1 MSWLSRLFGRKAEAA
16 AAERLY
22 TAIVLQARQPAFYRE
37 GQVPD
42 SLDGRFELV
51 ALHAFLAMRRLRAEG
66 GAGTRLAQCL
76 FDRMFV
82 DMDESLREIG
92 VGDLGVGRRVK
103 TMAKAFY
110 GRAAAYEAALSD
122 PAAEPLEQALARN
135 LYGTLA
141 GRQGLPLAAMSRYLR
156 RAAMEVEGQA
166 GQALLEGRISFPPAL
181 LESH

>member
-1 MSWLSRLFGRKAEAA
+1 MSWVPRLFGRKAQAA
-16 AAERLY
+16 TAERLY
-22 TAIVLQARQPAFYRE
+22 AAIVAQARQPAFYRE

-51 ALHAFLAMRRLRAEG
+51 ALHAFLALRRLRAEG
-66 GAGTRLAQCL
+66 AAGTRLGQLL

-135 LYGTLA
+135 LYGTLT
-141 GRQGLPLAAMSRYLR
+141 GRQGLPLAAMGRYLR
-156 RAAMEVEGQA
+156 RAAAAIEAQA
-166 GQALLEGRISFPPAL
+166 GSTLLEGRISFPPAL
-181 LESH
+181 LES